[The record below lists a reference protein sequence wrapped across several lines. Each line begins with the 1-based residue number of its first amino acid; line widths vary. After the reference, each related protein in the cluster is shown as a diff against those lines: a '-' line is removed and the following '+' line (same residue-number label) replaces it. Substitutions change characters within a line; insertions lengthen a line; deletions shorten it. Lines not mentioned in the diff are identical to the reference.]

1 MHRPTSA
8 LSARL
13 LSPARRLVG
22 RQPLSLTSSLLPLQR
37 RPALGEGSLTRPTT
51 LLQPYSQ
58 DSNPAGKTR
67 RSSKDTDSASPSAN
81 PAFPKLSFETLGI
94 TGPMKWLIIAILS
107 VFGTIETWVWCK
119 MIWRWWKGGK
129 EEGPVAPKGEA

>member
-13 LSPARRLVG
+13 LFPARRLVG
-22 RQPLSLTSSLLPLQR
+22 RQPLSPTSSLLPLQR
-37 RPALGEGSLTRPTT
+37 RLTHPTT

-67 RSSKDTDSASPSAN
+67 RSSKDIDSASPSAN

-119 MIWRWWKGGK
+119 MIWRWWNDGK
-129 EEGPVAPKGEA
+129 EEGPVAPEGGA